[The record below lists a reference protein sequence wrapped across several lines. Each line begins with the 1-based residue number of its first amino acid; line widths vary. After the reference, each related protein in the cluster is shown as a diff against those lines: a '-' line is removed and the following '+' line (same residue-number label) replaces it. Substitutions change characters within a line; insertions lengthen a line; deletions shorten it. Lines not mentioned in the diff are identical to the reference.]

1 MTDLEFTKPPIKA
14 VIFDFGGVLMRTA
27 QPAAGRREWE
37 QRLKL
42 PDGELERIVHKS
54 ENWKQAQLGIISYD
68 EYWKAVIKELR
79 LTDSELSKLRVDYF
93 RDDFLDPEMM
103 SLIRDLRKRDYK
115 VALLSNDSVM
125 LEFKLREEL
134 KIYDDFDAVLIS
146 ARLGLM
152 KPENGIYQ
160 AMLSLLNIRPINAV
174 FIDDNL
180 HNVAAAHYLG
190 MAGIWYQRGMNLRRE
205 LDSILDGN

>member
-1 MTDLEFTKPPIKA
+1 VTDLEFTKPPIKA

-27 QPAAGRREWE
+27 QPAAGRKEWE

-42 PDGELERIVHKS
+42 PEGELERVVHKS
-54 ENWKQAQLGIISYD
+54 DSWTQAQLGLISYD
-68 EYWKAVIKELR
+68 EYWKAVCKQLNVADADSAQLR
-79 LTDSELSKLRVDYF
+79 LDYF
-93 RDDFLDPEMM
+93 RDDQLDQDII

-205 LDSILDGN
+205 LESILDGN